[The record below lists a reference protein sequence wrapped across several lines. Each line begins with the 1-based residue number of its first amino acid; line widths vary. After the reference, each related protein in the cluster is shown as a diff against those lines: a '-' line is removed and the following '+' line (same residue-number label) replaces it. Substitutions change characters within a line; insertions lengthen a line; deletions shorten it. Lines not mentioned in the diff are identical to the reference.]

1 MIISSTSYTLLYL
14 ALLLQCCSSILY
26 LWCNVILKIFSLL
39 QIKNVRTHEK
49 ENRMESFFLAET
61 TKYLYLLFD
70 PDNFLHNNGK
80 EGVLIDTP
88 NGECVVEAGGYIFNT
103 EAHPIDPSALNCCHD
118 VPREDMFADFNM
130 DDYSGHVL
138 SRKERKFD
146 DLERFACEESILPTE
161 LKDANFTIDLQVAL
175 GENNPSQVSHDIVE
189 HFEKIKDNKFA
200 ATSDSDYTVHDV
212 LSVTVGGQI
221 NKDKLKEF
229 MKKHKITKKEANET
243 EGVFGA
249 HMYPNEKETLENAYV
264 YHIKHKFFLSIKK
277 ALSLD
282 EKENNSSKATIHQLK
297 LFLEVLDHFKE
308 NKSANE
314 LPKELVDV
322 YEVMLYYQN
331 ELEESTYDYK
341 MFYFILAFA
350 SDIQNNSFDI
360 TIGDVPS
367 ENTTEGKTEIAVELF
382 DGLRTVAIL
391 RKLLL
396 ESIENL
402 NTLKGTPKNE
412 VKKEVQEKSDAN
424 LNDDI
429 VLVDAKEGEVDENL
443 TNSNEGLVLAPNK
456 RSEERTPPQVTKPPK
471 TSENNNSLLTN
482 FVETIIKSTMPRKS
496 TFDSQTFLQK
506 IRANGIYNTIEQR
519 YELLTCRAK
528 PYAERFS
535 YRTEI
540 F

>member
-1 MIISSTSYTLLYL
+1 MIILTTNL
-14 ALLLQCCSSILY
+14 
-26 LWCNVILKIFSLL
+26 FSL

-70 PDNFLHNNGK
+70 PDNFIHNNGK

-103 EAHPIDPSALNCCHD
+103 EAHPIDPSALSCCHD

-130 DDYSGHVL
+130 NDYSGQVI
-138 SRKERKFD
+138 SKKERKFD
-146 DLERFACEESILPTE
+146 DLERFVCDESALPTE

-189 HFEKIKDNKFA
+189 NFEKIKEDTFQD
-200 ATSDSDYTVHDV
+200 TSESDYTVQDA
-212 LSVTVGGQI
+212 LSVAVGGHI
-221 NKDKLKEF
+221 NQDKLKDF
-229 MKKHKITKKEANET
+229 MKNHKITKKEANET
-243 EGVFGA
+243 DGVFGA

-264 YHIKHKFFLSIKK
+264 YHVKNKFFMAIKK
-277 ALSLD
+277 ALALD
-282 EKENNSSKATIHQLK
+282 EKDNNSSKATIRQLT

-308 NKSANE
+308 NKSASE
-314 LPKELVDV
+314 LPKELIEV

-331 ELEESTYDYK
+331 ELEDSTYDYK
-341 MFYFILAFA
+341 MLYFILAFA
-350 SDIQNNSFDI
+350 SDIQNNSFDLAL
-360 TIGDVPS
+360 GDAPI
-367 ENTTEGKTEIAVELF
+367 EKATERKTDIAVELF

-396 ESIENL
+396 ESIEDL
-402 NTLKGTPKNE
+402 NILKGTTKNE
-412 VKKEVQEKSDAN
+412 VSKEKSDVN

-429 VLVDAKEGEVDENL
+429 VLVDAKEGEVDEKL
-443 TNSNEGLVLAPNK
+443 TNSNDGLVLAPNK

-471 TSENNNSLLTN
+471 TSENNNSILTN

-496 TFDSQTFLQK
+496 TFDAQTFLQK
-506 IRANGIYNTIEQR
+506 IRANGIYNTIEPR